1 MANFYDYLIIGG
13 YRFSSLPTRMDP
25 IRDSSYGVRRT
36 SYPTV
41 KGGRKIVT
49 LGPPQ
54 ETASSFAFRRKIVAQ
69 AFRLQWNAP
78 DIVDSCLYDYLSTMY
93 STQSTGYLQFDDL
106 MSSTIYGKV
115 SRATPFG
122 NNTRVW
128 YTPVWPIKP
137 AGWEPD
143 NTLDWTGCVYV
154 NGRPVPTSSFTVDE
168 SIGMI
173 QFVGPLASTD
183 VVSVLYTWR
192 MHCQILDFQL
202 MAHEGGIAGEQYE
215 GMVTF
220 EQVSLPSGFIDL
232 DKGEYPCSTE
242 TFYPSSGASP
252 YAVPCVAIN
261 ATEYLTYDT
270 NEVIPSVFDSE
281 VSPLEFVSPLTSYP
295 ALSPATWTLFSP
307 SPRVDGAFLSILV

>member
-1 MANFYDYLIIGG
+1 MANFYDSLIIGG
-13 YRFSSLPTRMDP
+13 YRFDTLPSRMDP
-25 IRDSSYGVRRT
+25 IRDASYGVRRN

-54 ETASSFAFRRKIVAQ
+54 ETESSFAFRRKIIAQ
-69 AFRLQWNAP
+69 AFKVSWNSP
-78 DIVDSCLYDYLSTMY
+78 DLMDSCLFNYLSTLY
-93 STQSTGYLQFDDL
+93 STQSTFYVQYDDV
-106 MSSTIYGKV
+106 MSSTTYGTV
-115 SRATPFG
+115 ARATPFA

-143 NTLDWTGCVYV
+143 NTLDWTNCVYV

-192 MHCQILDFQL
+192 MHCQILDFQV
-202 MAHEGGIAGEQYE
+202 MPHEGGIAGEQFE
-215 GMVTF
+215 GVVIF
-220 EQVSLPSGFIDL
+220 EQVAVPTGFVDL
-232 DKGEYPCSTE
+232 DKGEYPCSVE

-252 YAVPCVAIN
+252 FVVACVALN
-261 ATEYLTYDT
+261 ATEYLQYDT
-270 NEVIPSVFDSE
+270 NDVIPSVFDTQ
-281 VSPLEFVSPLTSYP
+281 VSPLEFASPNTSYP
-295 ALSPATWTLFSP
+295 ASSPAVWTISDI
-307 SPRVDGAFLSILV
+307 SPRVDGAFESLLV